1 MTIKEISEKYHITA
15 DTLRYYERVGMIP
28 PVTRTASGIRD
39 YGPKDESWVSLAICM
54 RRAGLPVEAMIE
66 YVKLFQQ
73 VDKTIPARL
82 QLLVEQ
88 RELLEEQQRQIEETR
103 KRLNYKISRYEEA
116 MKTGKLTWEENEGC
130 HTNFITQQESCS
142 EQDS

>member
-1 MTIKEISEKYHITA
+1 MADKRRMSLSFSMSQSEQKAAWDRLSAIRPGRRMDA
-15 DTLRYYERVGMIP
+15 VCRMIN
-28 PVTRTASGIRD
+28 G
-39 YGPKDESWVSLAICM
+39 YM
-54 RRAGLPVEAMIE
+54 
-66 YVKLFQQ
+66 
-73 VDKTIPARL
+73 
-82 QLLVEQ
+82 EQ

>member
-1 MTIKEISEKYHITA
+1 MFSTGDDIVLSVWRERGEEGGIA
-15 DTLRYYERVGMIP
+15 RDTHYQIAILIGMFFRIQQ
-28 PVTRTASGIRD
+28 RF
-39 YGPKDESWVSLAICM
+39 
-54 RRAGLPVEAMIE
+54 AGNDVVLNMPAFMHLEEGA
-66 YVKLFQQ
+66 QQ
-73 VDKTIPARL
+73 HHQLLLIGLVLQRGRI

>member
-1 MTIKEISEKYHITA
+1 
-15 DTLRYYERVGMIP
+15 
-28 PVTRTASGIRD
+28 
-39 YGPKDESWVSLAICM
+39 
-54 RRAGLPVEAMIE
+54 MIE

-73 VDKTIPARL
+73 GDKTIPARL

-88 RELLEEQQRQIEETR
+88 RELLEEQQRQIEETK